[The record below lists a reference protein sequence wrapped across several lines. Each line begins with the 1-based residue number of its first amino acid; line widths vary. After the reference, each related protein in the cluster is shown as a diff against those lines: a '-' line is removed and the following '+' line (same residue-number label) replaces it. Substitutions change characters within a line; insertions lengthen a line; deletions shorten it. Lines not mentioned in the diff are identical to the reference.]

1 MRRSPCETAMKG
13 GFGASCAQR
22 LHEAFG
28 GGNAVLIFA
37 LALSFTSTWL
47 INTAVYPLTSP
58 FAPQAQ
64 YVAPLSGAV
73 VAFAF
78 AFVCQY
84 RPELFTSRG
93 TVAVTVVMVTVMT
106 LLLYASAFWANAP
119 LAVAAT
125 SLRWVACILR
135 DIVLGFALMGL
146 SGPTCA
152 GVLICGYA
160 LRYVLGLVLTV
171 APLEVK
177 MVAFVLC
184 FPVGLIM
191 LWPFAR
197 VSFERLHAAGT
208 PADLSVT
215 NPLSFLPLSNR
226 MFVAVVMFHAALGFS
241 VTFGGLGTLLSP
253 VIALVFFA
261 VLLVCAL
268 GRKTHSIDA
277 LYELSFLLTLAGLLL
292 VPALCMGDASL
303 TEVSSAL
310 CEISSSLFALVMWLL
325 IARIGARSPAGALPV
340 LCMVRSARGLGI
352 ALGLA
357 SGMFAT
363 GMGLL
368 DELRI
373 ALLAAGI
380 AFVFAAFNFRMAHS
394 FSFDATVRSVRP
406 LNGVRVLAEAPG
418 AVARTDEGAGDGGAA
433 REAHGMGASRRSTM
447 GNRIAVG
454 KTCEPNTAGGNISC
468 GSSASRGAAGGSM
481 GCGNSV
487 CRSAAGGNIGCES
500 AADRDTMAV
509 HRPGSRDHVALG
521 IPAGRGAAAAN
532 AMGSRFATSSSG
544 TANNGAAQQPPITDI
559 VSRLDA
565 SCAQLARE
573 YRLTSRE
580 TDVLRLLARGRNAAY
595 IQQELALTHSTVKSY
610 VADVYRKLNV
620 HSHQELIDLVEHE

>member
-1 MRRSPCETAMKG
+1 MKDG
-13 GFGASCAQR
+13 LSASCVQR
-22 LHEAFG
+22 MRELFG
-28 GGNAVLIFA
+28 GGNIALIVA

-93 TVAVTVVMVTVMT
+93 TVVVTIVMVTVMT

-184 FPVGLIM
+184 FPVGLVM

-226 MFVAVVMFHAALGFS
+226 MFVAVMMFHAALGFS
-241 VTFGGLGTLLSP
+241 VTVGGLGTLLSP
-253 VIALVFFA
+253 VIALAFFA

-303 TEVSSAL
+303 TEVSSVL

-406 LNGVRVLAEAPG
+406 LSGVRVLAEAPG
-418 AVARTDEGAGDGGAA
+418 AVTQADDEGDGGA
-433 REAHGMGASRRSTM
+433 T
-447 GNRIAVG
+447 G
-454 KTCEPNTAGGNISC
+454 KTCEPNVAGVHGTI
-468 GSSASRGAAGGSM
+468 GSEA
-481 GCGNSV
+481 
-487 CRSAAGGNIGCES
+487 E
-500 AADRDTMAV
+500 
-509 HRPGSRDHVALG
+509 
-521 IPAGRGAAAAN
+521 
-532 AMGSRFATSSSG
+532 
-544 TANNGAAQQPPITDI
+544 QQPPIIDI
-559 VSRLDA
+559 GSRLDA
-565 SCAQLARE
+565 FCAQLARE

-610 VADVYRKLNV
+610 VADVYHKLNV
-620 HSHQELIDLVEHE
+620 HSHQELIDLVERE

>member
-1 MRRSPCETAMKG
+1 MKDG
-13 GFGASCAQR
+13 LSASCVQR
-22 LHEAFG
+22 MRELFG
-28 GGNAVLIFA
+28 GGNIALIVA

-93 TVAVTVVMVTVMT
+93 TVVVTIVMVTVMT

-160 LRYVLGLVLTV
+160 LRYVFGLVLTV
-171 APLEVK
+171 ASLEVK

-226 MFVAVVMFHAALGFS
+226 MFVAVMMFHAALGFS

-253 VIALVFFA
+253 VIALAFFA

-277 LYELSFLLTLAGLLL
+277 LYELSFLLTLSGLLL

-406 LNGVRVLAEAPG
+406 LSGVRVLAEAPG
-418 AVARTDEGAGDGGAA
+418 AVAQADEGVSDGGA
-433 REAHGMGASRRSTM
+433 T
-447 GNRIAVG
+447 G
-454 KTCEPNTAGGNISC
+454 KTCEPNVAGVHGTI
-468 GSSASRGAAGGSM
+468 GSEA
-481 GCGNSV
+481 
-487 CRSAAGGNIGCES
+487 E
-500 AADRDTMAV
+500 
-509 HRPGSRDHVALG
+509 
-521 IPAGRGAAAAN
+521 
-532 AMGSRFATSSSG
+532 
-544 TANNGAAQQPPITDI
+544 QQPPIIDI
-559 VSRLDA
+559 GSRLDA
-565 SCAQLARE
+565 FCAQLARE

>member
-1 MRRSPCETAMKG
+1 MKIHSVGGARFLDTTRWWVAFGPNLRKGVRKRWRGCKTAMKG
-13 GFGASCAQR
+13 GLGASCAQR
-22 LHEAFG
+22 LHEMFS
-28 GGNAVLIFA
+28 GGNVMLTFA
-37 LALSFTSTWL
+37 LAFSFTSTWL
-47 INTAVYPLTSP
+47 INTAVYPLTDA

-64 YVAPLSGAV
+64 YVAPLSGAI

-93 TVAVTVVMVTVMT
+93 TIVATIVMVTVMS

-119 LAVAAT
+119 LAVAAA

-146 SGPTCA
+146 SESACA

-160 LRYVLGLVLTV
+160 LRYVFGLALTV

-177 MVAFVLC
+177 MAAFVLC
-184 FPVGLIM
+184 FPVGLVM

-215 NPLSFLPLSNR
+215 NPLSFLPLSSR

-253 VIALVFFA
+253 AVALIHFVA
-261 VLLVCAL
+261 LLAYTLV
-268 GRKTHSIDA
+268 RKSRSIDT

-325 IARIGARSPAGALPV
+325 VARIGARSPAGALPV

-352 ALGLA
+352 ALGLV

-368 DELRI
+368 DALRI

-380 AFVFAAFNFRMAHS
+380 AFIFAAFNFRMAHS

-418 AVARTDEGAGDGGAA
+418 AMARADERASDGGA
-433 REAHGMGASRRSTM
+433 T
-447 GNRIAVG
+447 G
-454 KTCEPNTAGGNISC
+454 KTREPIAASVHGTI
-468 GSSASRGAAGGSM
+468 GSKA
-481 GCGNSV
+481 
-487 CRSAAGGNIGCES
+487 E
-500 AADRDTMAV
+500 
-509 HRPGSRDHVALG
+509 
-521 IPAGRGAAAAN
+521 
-532 AMGSRFATSSSG
+532 
-544 TANNGAAQQPPITDI
+544 QQPPITDI
-559 VSRLDA
+559 GSHLDA
-565 SCAQLARE
+565 FCAQLARE

-620 HSHQELIDLVEHE
+620 HSHQELIDLVEQG

>member
-1 MRRSPCETAMKG
+1 
-13 GFGASCAQR
+13 
-22 LHEAFG
+22 
-28 GGNAVLIFA
+28 
-37 LALSFTSTWL
+37 
-47 INTAVYPLTSP
+47 
-58 FAPQAQ
+58 
-64 YVAPLSGAV
+64 
-73 VAFAF
+73 
-78 AFVCQY
+78 
-84 RPELFTSRG
+84 
-93 TVAVTVVMVTVMT
+93 
-106 LLLYASAFWANAP
+106 
-119 LAVAAT
+119 
-125 SLRWVACILR
+125 
-135 DIVLGFALMGL
+135 
-146 SGPTCA
+146 
-152 GVLICGYA
+152 
-160 LRYVLGLVLTV
+160 
-171 APLEVK
+171 
-177 MVAFVLC
+177 
-184 FPVGLIM
+184 
-191 LWPFAR
+191 
-197 VSFERLHAAGT
+197 
-208 PADLSVT
+208 
-215 NPLSFLPLSNR
+215 

-253 VIALVFFA
+253 VIALVFFV

-268 GRKTHSIDA
+268 GRKTHSIDS
-277 LYELSFLLTLAGLLL
+277 LYELSFLLTLAGVLL

-325 IARIGARSPAGALPV
+325 VARIGARSPAGALPV

-406 LNGVRVLAEAPG
+406 LSGVRVLAEAPG
-418 AVARTDEGAGDGGAA
+418 AVAQADEGASDGGAA
-433 REAHGMGASRRSTM
+433 REPNGMSASRRSTM
-447 GNRIAVG
+447 DNLIAAG
-454 KTCEPNTAGGNISC
+454 KTREANAAGGNISC
-468 GSSASRGAAGGSM
+468 ESSTSRSATGGSM
-481 GCGNSV
+481 GCGNPA
-487 CRSAAGGNIGCES
+487 CRSAADGNMGCES
-500 AADRDTMAV
+500 AADRDTMAA
-509 HRPGSRDHVALG
+509 RKLGSKDHVALG
-521 IPAGRGAAAAN
+521 IPAGRGATTAN

-544 TANNGAAQQPPITDI
+544 TANNDAAQQPPITDI

-620 HSHQELIDLVEHE
+620 HSHQELIDLAEHE

>member
-1 MRRSPCETAMKG
+1 MRELFS
-13 GFGASCAQR
+13 
-22 LHEAFG
+22 
-28 GGNAVLIFA
+28 GGNIALIVA

-47 INTAVYPLTSP
+47 INTAVYPLTDA

-73 VAFAF
+73 VAFIF

-93 TVAVTVVMVTVMT
+93 TVIVTIVMVTIVT

-119 LAVAAT
+119 LAVAAA

-146 SGPTCA
+146 SESACA

-160 LRYVLGLVLTV
+160 LRYVFGLALTV
-171 APLEVK
+171 TPLEVK
-177 MVAFVLC
+177 MAAFMLC
-184 FPVGLIM
+184 FPVGLVM

-197 VSFERLHAAGT
+197 VSFDRLHAAGT
-208 PADLSVT
+208 PADLSIT
-215 NPLSFLPLSNR
+215 NPLSFLPLSSR

-253 VIALVFFA
+253 VIALIYFVA
-261 VLLVCAL
+261 LLVYTL
-268 GRKTHSIDA
+268 GCKSRSIDT

-325 IARIGARSPAGALPV
+325 VARIGARSPAGALPV

-352 ALGLA
+352 ALGLV
-357 SGMFAT
+357 SGMFTT

-406 LNGVRVLAEAPG
+406 LSGVRVLAEAPG
-418 AVARTDEGAGDGGAA
+418 AMAHADEGAGDEDVADSSLVPGK
-433 REAHGMGASRRSTM
+433 RCEA
-447 GNRIAVG
+447 N
-454 KTCEPNTAGGNISC
+454 
-468 GSSASRGAAGGSM
+468 AAGVHGTIGS
-481 GCGNSV
+481 
-487 CRSAAGGNIGCES
+487 
-500 AADRDTMAV
+500 
-509 HRPGSRDHVALG
+509 
-521 IPAGRGAAAAN
+521 GAEQ
-532 AMGSRFATSSSG
+532 R
-544 TANNGAAQQPPITDI
+544 PPITDI
-559 VSRLDA
+559 GSRLDA

-620 HSHQELIDLVEHE
+620 HSHQELIDLVERE

>member
-1 MRRSPCETAMKG
+1 MKDG
-13 GFGASCAQR
+13 LSASCVQR
-22 LHEAFG
+22 MRELFC
-28 GGNAVLIFA
+28 GGNIALIVA
-37 LALSFTSTWL
+37 LAFSFTSTWL
-47 INTAVYPLTSP
+47 INTAVYPLTNP

-64 YVAPLSGAV
+64 YVAPLSGAA

-93 TVAVTVVMVTVMT
+93 TVVVTIVMVTVMT

-119 LAVAAT
+119 LAVAAA

-146 SGPTCA
+146 SKSTCA
-152 GVLICGYA
+152 GVLISGYA
-160 LRYVLGLVLTV
+160 LRYVVGLALTV
-171 APLEVK
+171 TPFEVK
-177 MVAFVLC
+177 MVAFMLC
-184 FPVGLIM
+184 FPVGLVM

-197 VSFERLHAAGT
+197 VSFDRLHAAGT
-208 PADLSVT
+208 PADLSIT
-215 NPLSFLPLSNR
+215 NPLSFLPLSSR

-253 VIALVFFA
+253 VIALIYFVA
-261 VLLVCAL
+261 LLVYTL
-268 GRKTHSIDA
+268 GCKSRSIDT

-310 CEISSSLFALVMWLL
+310 CEISSSLFALVIWLL
-325 IARIGARSPAGALPV
+325 VARIGARSPAGALPV

-352 ALGLA
+352 ALGLV

-373 ALLAAGI
+373 ALLAAGV

-406 LNGVRVLAEAPG
+406 LSGVRVLAEAPG
-418 AVARTDEGAGDGGAA
+418 AVAQADEDTGDGGAA
-433 REAHGMGASRRSTM
+433 GEAHG
-447 GNRIAVG
+447 
-454 KTCEPNTAGGNISC
+454 PN
-468 GSSASRGAAGGSM
+468 AAGVHGTIGSK
-481 GCGNSV
+481 
-487 CRSAAGGNIGCES
+487 AE
-500 AADRDTMAV
+500 
-509 HRPGSRDHVALG
+509 
-521 IPAGRGAAAAN
+521 
-532 AMGSRFATSSSG
+532 
-544 TANNGAAQQPPITDI
+544 QQPPITDI
-559 VSRLDA
+559 GSHLDA
-565 SCAQLARE
+565 FCAQLARE

>member
-1 MRRSPCETAMKG
+1 MKDG
-13 GFGASCAQR
+13 LGASCVQR
-22 LHEAFG
+22 MRELFG
-28 GGNAVLIFA
+28 GGNIALIVA

-93 TVAVTVVMVTVMT
+93 TVVVTIVMVTVMT

-160 LRYVLGLVLTV
+160 LRYVLDLVLTV

-215 NPLSFLPLSNR
+215 NPLSFLPLSSR

-241 VTFGGLGTLLSP
+241 VTFGGLGTTLSP
-253 VIALVFFA
+253 AIALVFFA

-268 GRKTHSIDA
+268 GRKAHSIDA

-325 IARIGARSPAGALPV
+325 VARIGARSPAGALPV

-406 LNGVRVLAEAPG
+406 LSGVRVLAEAPG
-418 AVARTDEGAGDGGAA
+418 AVARTDESAGDEDDGTRVGCLGVGTAGDGAGC
-433 REAHGMGASRRSTM
+433 GNTRS
-447 GNRIAVG
+447 
-454 KTCEPNTAGGNISC
+454 
-468 GSSASRGAAGGSM
+468 GSATSRGATDTRQPDGK
-481 GCGNSV
+481 NSAV
-487 CRSAAGGNIGCES
+487 ASTVVGKSTATMSAMDCRLATGTGDALGGN
-500 AADRDTMAV
+500 
-509 HRPGSRDHVALG
+509 
-521 IPAGRGAAAAN
+521 
-532 AMGSRFATSSSG
+532 
-544 TANNGAAQQPPITDI
+544 AAQEPLIADI

-565 SCAQLARE
+565 SCARLARE
-573 YRLTSRE
+573 CHLTSRE

-610 VADVYRKLNV
+610 VADVYRKLNA
-620 HSHQELIDLVEHE
+620 HSHQELIDLVEQE